1 MPRSKD
7 NVSLLPDLKLLFW
20 KINTLNV
27 IYAIRILG
35 QDFDQSDAN
44 VFERLI
50 LGIWRLLL

>member
-50 LGIWRLLL
+50 LGIWMLLL